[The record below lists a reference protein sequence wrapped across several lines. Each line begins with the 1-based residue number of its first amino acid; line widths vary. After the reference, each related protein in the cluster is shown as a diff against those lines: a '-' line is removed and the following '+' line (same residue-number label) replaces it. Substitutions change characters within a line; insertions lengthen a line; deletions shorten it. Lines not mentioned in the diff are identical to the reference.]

1 MKSTTIAAFVGIWL
15 FIAATAA
22 FPDLGRLL
30 GAQAPQV
37 AFAGL
42 PLILLMLGI
51 GRMQRIAGRSQQDQ
65 AAAVDGVLA
74 GEHTAAFPGGVDCP
88 PGCCPICGMRDPDR
102 LERCWGH
109 LDAHPSCAEWVGELP
124 PKREQSK
131 RDYDDYLWRKIR
143 EQQRQAACSHRDVR
157 AHADGRRG
165 MCRDC
170 GAVGELV
177 KQEARPP
184 AGVITLPAEWTLE
197 QVEAFRAAWAAAAP
211 DEEVTKSGIIRIQ
224 HG

>member
-1 MKSTTIAAFVGIWL
+1 MKRTTIAAAVGAWL
-15 FIAATAA
+15 LIVATAVD
-22 FPDLGRLL
+22 PNVGRLL
-30 GAQAPQV
+30 GSQASEV
-37 AFAGL
+37 AFASL
-42 PLILLMLGI
+42 PVVVLMLGI
-51 GRMQRIAGRSQQDQ
+51 ARMQQIAGRAEQEQ
-65 AAAVDGVLA
+65 AAAVDAVLA
-74 GEHTAAFPGGVDCP
+74 AERTAAFPGGTDCP
-88 PGCCPICGMRDPDR
+88 PGTCPVCGQHDPDR

-109 LDAHPSCAEWVGELP
+109 LDAHPSCAEWVGEPP
-124 PKREQSK
+124 PKREQPK